1 MSAAERMASAVVVD
15 DATSWASQWDSLL
28 NSVPEES
35 KESDSSDDETPV
47 ASSVTTI
54 GHQMGKAHYYVD
66 DREMP
71 PWKIYAKELFL
82 YGGPGL
88 WRSASLKGSD
98 PILLMAQTSLDGAI
112 NSNLRTGSLSG
123 NKLLSALVQVLSTS
137 WIITSLTKRPHIMCS
152 LTLLASHMAATS
164 TTPSSSFSSKLKH

>member
-1 MSAAERMASAVVVD
+1 MQSKCKGRKWFRRRSDARLSAAERIASAVAVD

-35 KESDSSDDETPV
+35 KESDSSDDETPA

-54 GHQMGKAHYYVD
+54 GHQMAKPHYYVD
-66 DREMP
+66 DSEMP

-112 NSNLRTGSLSG
+112 NSSLRTGSLSG
-123 NKLLSALVQVLSTS
+123 TELLSTLVQVLSTC
-137 WIITSLTKRPHIMCS
+137 WMIR
-152 LTLLASHMAATS
+152 SH
-164 TTPSSSFSSKLKH
+164 